1 MLMIYTGDRVTGT
14 ANTLMVCVQL
24 RVSKG
29 KACKSF
35 SHPSLQTPWILF
47 TALLKIQGPRLK
59 TPALDF
65 CKQDRLMSK
74 VNAFKKYLWNAFY
87 MPGTV
92 LDTWDAVVNKTD
104 KVGIFLQV
112 FSKFI
117 FQ

>member
-1 MLMIYTGDRVTGT
+1 
-14 ANTLMVCVQL
+14 
-24 RVSKG
+24 
-29 KACKSF
+29 
-35 SHPSLQTPWILF
+35 
-47 TALLKIQGPRLK
+47 
-59 TPALDF
+59 
-65 CKQDRLMSK
+65 MSK